1 MDAEIPSYGLKT
13 PFQRRGDD
21 LDDKPRRILSSSPM
35 SSSSAAQG
43 LFLKRHPMCKIVQ
56 VPKAR
61 WMERKRRLTSMFQR
75 PPWGPEKVR
84 RRIFFRRGRFSDPA
98 GCFLAGI
105 SNGKVRQER
114 PAIPFLPLQG
124 KDIPC
129 PINGMRVKDRGYK
142 LAVTAEPSCTK
153 KPHGAP
159 NQEHYLTA
167 LPVNNKINN

>member
-1 MDAEIPSYGLKT
+1 MDAEIPSYGLGT

-43 LFLKRHPMCKIVQ
+43 LFLKRHPMCKIGPSAQ
-56 VPKAR
+56 GALDGTETALDLHVPTAPVGSGK
-61 WMERKRRLTSMFQR
+61 S
-75 PPWGPEKVR
+75 PPPD
-84 RRIFFRRGRFSDPA
+84 IFRRGRFSDPA

-153 KPHGAP
+153 KPHGSP
-159 NQEHYLTA
+159 NQEHYLTD